1 SEKWVDQ
8 DDGVIKYFIEESN
21 KVTVDATGNRT
32 EIVINNNDSTGIK
45 FTSTVVTDKDGTIL
59 SSVDYEITDLP
70 ILPVFSA
77 KINVGAFTGTDNKL
91 ETFTLEAGTEITGGL
106 GVDKFVFASPDL
118 DTTTWGVTAIIT
130 DFVTGSDKTGS
141 DKTGSDKIGSDKI
154 GSDKIGLA
162 AAVAAIPVKQVDTYT
177 ITAAASGN
185 TITIGGIATADVTI
199 TLDDITGV
207 SVTAAALALKTAI
220 DDAATGSTVDVTVAS
235 GVVTMTAKF
244 AGIGFT
250 SSESGSVTG
259 TTALTTPNALS
270 DGTTD
275 LQYLEV
281 LTPVADFSALM
292 DAADLA
298 LNGHVDFYF
307 GVVGSNGY
315 LFHDVDGIGH
325 TNVIQLPGVTDMAYS
340 DIIAIVRL

>member
-1 SEKWVDQ
+1 M
-8 DDGVIKYFIEESN
+8 
-21 KVTVDATGNRT
+21 
-32 EIVINNNDSTGIK
+32 
-45 FTSTVVTDKDGTIL
+45 
-59 SSVDYEITDLP
+59 P

-91 ETFTLEAGTEITGGL
+91 ETFTLEAGTEITGGS

-118 DTTTWGVTAIIT
+118 DTTTWGAPAIIT
-130 DFVTGSDKTGS
+130 DFVT
-141 DKTGSDKIGSDKI
+141 

-340 DIIAIVRL
+340 DIIAIARL